1 MAALFFYFAKFTKHI
16 MRGIVAQLGEHWS
29 IYRIMGRWF
38 EFILVIK
45 VDYLSRH
52 GVRKKVLLPVHSMAG
67 LNRFLI
73 RDMMFLLLQDTA
85 LLISGEYSKG
95 KRDDSL

>member
-1 MAALFFYFAKFTKHI
+1 M
-16 MRGIVAQLGEHWS
+16 
-29 IYRIMGRWF
+29 F

-95 KRDDSL
+95 KRDDSIHLSLSHEKEYSIAFVVLEEV